1 MRRPE
6 TSDNAISSGVTPEFA
21 LIAKHFDRPAK
32 KALLGVGDDCALW
45 LPTAGQTLAIST
57 DTLVSGVHFFA
68 NVDAAK
74 LGHKALAVN
83 LSDLAAM
90 GATPCVFT
98 LALSLPLALPPTLP
112 PTLPPPLPPPPP
124 RVDDAWLAGF
134 AAGLFRLAAQHDI
147 ELIGGDTTRG
157 PLAISITVIG
167 EVDPR
172 TALRRD
178 RARAGDDIWVSGD
191 LGGASLALRRMG
203 ADGSNA
209 GVSVAL
215 LEKLELPQPRIALGT
230 ALRGIAHAA
239 IDISDGLVAD
249 LGHIASRSGLKA
261 TVFWKDIPR
270 HPALDDEALSVQQA
284 CALAGGDD
292 YELCFSAPA
301 SSRAAMLDI
310 AQSLGLRLSR
320 IGSFSPGAASVEV
333 IDATGERLQL
343 PTLGFDHFSAQ
354 RVTTNEA

>member
-45 LPTAGQTLAIST
+45 LPTAGQTLAVST

-98 LALSLPLALPPTLP
+98 LALSLPLALPL
-112 PTLPPPLPPPPP
+112 TLPPPLPPPLP

-134 AAGLFRLAAQHDI
+134 AAGLFSLAAQHDI

-157 PLAISITVIG
+157 PLAIGITVIG

-178 RARAGDDIWVSGD
+178 RARVGDDIWVSGN

-209 GVSVAL
+209 GVSAAL
-215 LEKLELPQPRIALGT
+215 LEKLELPQPRIALGVE
-230 ALRGIAHAA
+230 LRGIAHAA

-270 HPALDDEALSVQQA
+270 HPALDAEALSVQQA
-284 CALAGGDD
+284 CGLAGGDD

-301 SSRAAMLDI
+301 SSRAAI
-310 AQSLGLRLSR
+310 SGVAERQGLPLSR
-320 IGSFSPGAASVEV
+320 IGSFSPGDAEVEV
-333 IDATGERLQL
+333 IDVNGERLRL
-343 PTLGFDHFSAQ
+343 PARGFDHFSAQ
-354 RVTTNEA
+354 RVSADEA

>member
-1 MRRPE
+1 VRRPE

-45 LPTAGQTLAIST
+45 LPTAGQTLAVST

-98 LALSLPLALPPTLP
+98 LALSLPLALPL
-112 PTLPPPLPPPPP
+112 TLPPPLPPPLP

-134 AAGLFRLAAQHDI
+134 AAGLFSLAAQHDI

-157 PLAISITVIG
+157 PLAIGITVIG

-178 RARAGDDIWVSGD
+178 RARVGDDIWVSGN

-209 GVSVAL
+209 GVSAAL
-215 LEKLELPQPRIALGT
+215 LEKLELPQPRIALGVE
-230 ALRGIAHAA
+230 LRGIAHAA

-270 HPALDDEALSVQQA
+270 HPALDAEALSVQQA
-284 CALAGGDD
+284 CGLAGGDD

-301 SSRAAMLDI
+301 SSRAAI
-310 AQSLGLRLSR
+310 SGVAERQGLPLSR
-320 IGSFSPGAASVEV
+320 IGSFSPGDAEVEV
-333 IDATGERLQL
+333 IDVNGERLWL
-343 PTLGFDHFSAQ
+343 PARGFDHFSAQ
-354 RVTTNEA
+354 RVSADEA

>member
-45 LPTAGQTLAIST
+45 LPTAGQTLAVST

-98 LALSLPLALPPTLP
+98 LALSLPLALPL
-112 PTLPPPLPPPPP
+112 TLPPPLPPPLP

-134 AAGLFRLAAQHDI
+134 AAGLFSLAAQHDI

-157 PLAISITVIG
+157 PLAIGITVIG

-178 RARAGDDIWVSGD
+178 RARVGDDIWVSGN

-209 GVSVAL
+209 GVSAAL
-215 LEKLELPQPRIALGT
+215 LEKLELPQPRIALGVV
-230 ALRGIAHAA
+230 LRGIAHAA

-270 HPALDDEALSVQQA
+270 HPALDAEALSVQQA
-284 CALAGGDD
+284 CGLAGGDD

-301 SSRAAMLDI
+301 SSRAAI
-310 AQSLGLRLSR
+310 SGVAERLGLPLSR
-320 IGSFSPGAASVEV
+320 IGSFSPGAAEVEV

-354 RVTTNEA
+354 RVTANEA